1 MSAVPADGAAWTDLR
16 GVINITQRTKCACQ
30 LVVGIA
36 GAVMGVAAWATAGRM
51 ALLGNWLPSSI
62 TMCAAAWM
70 MSVSETAF
78 DRMLARRLK
87 R

>member
-1 MSAVPADGAAWTDLR
+1 M
-16 GVINITQRTKCACQ
+16 TQKTKCTCQ
-30 LVVGIA
+30 MVVGIA
-36 GAVMGVAAWATAGRM
+36 GAVMSVAAWATAGHM

-70 MSVSETAF
+70 MSVAETAI

>member
-1 MSAVPADGAAWTDLR
+1 M
-16 GVINITQRTKCACQ
+16 TQRTKCTCQ

-36 GAVMGVAAWATAGRM
+36 GAVMGVAAWATAGHM
-51 ALLGNWLPSSI
+51 ALLGNWLPASI

-78 DRMLARRLK
+78 DRMLVRRLK
-87 R
+87 QRAADPAPTVSACGTPKPW

>member
-16 GVINITQRTKCACQ
+16 GGNKMTQRTKCTCQ
-30 LVVGIA
+30 MVVGIA

>member
-1 MSAVPADGAAWTDLR
+1 MTQKTKIILL
-16 GVINITQRTKCACQ
+16 GV
-30 LVVGIA
+30 VSIA
-36 GAVMGVAAWATAGRM
+36 GFVMGVAAWAFAAHM
-51 ALLGNWLPSSI
+51 VLLGNWLPSSI

>member
-1 MSAVPADGAAWTDLR
+1 M
-16 GVINITQRTKCACQ
+16 TQRTKYTCQ
-30 LVVGIA
+30 LVVGIT
-36 GAVMGVAAWATAGRM
+36 GTVMGVAAWATAGHM
-51 ALLGNWLPSSI
+51 VLLGNWLPASI

-87 R
+87 Q

>member
-1 MSAVPADGAAWTDLR
+1 MTQKTKIILL
-16 GVINITQRTKCACQ
+16 GV
-30 LVVGIA
+30 VSIA
-36 GAVMGVAAWATAGRM
+36 GFVMGVAAWAFAAHM
-51 ALLGNWLPSSI
+51 VLLGNWLPASI

>member
-1 MSAVPADGAAWTDLR
+1 M
-16 GVINITQRTKCACQ
+16 TQRTKCTCQ

-36 GAVMGVAAWATAGRM
+36 GAVMGVAAGATAGRM

-70 MSVSETAF
+70 SVSETAF

>member
-1 MSAVPADGAAWTDLR
+1 MTQKTKIILL
-16 GVINITQRTKCACQ
+16 GV
-30 LVVGIA
+30 VSIA
-36 GAVMGVAAWATAGRM
+36 GFVMGVAAWAFAAHM
-51 ALLGNWLPSSI
+51 ALLGNWLPASI

>member
-1 MSAVPADGAAWTDLR
+1 M
-16 GVINITQRTKCACQ
+16 TQRTKCTCQ

-70 MSVSETAF
+70 MSVSERAF
-78 DRMLARRLK
+78 DRLFRR
-87 R
+87 RSGR

>member
-1 MSAVPADGAAWTDLR
+1 MLGIKHTCQFMVGFVSSLMALGA
-16 GVINITQRTKCACQ
+16 GVSGLT
-30 LVVGIA
+30 
-36 GAVMGVAAWATAGRM
+36 M

>member
-1 MSAVPADGAAWTDLR
+1 M
-16 GVINITQRTKCACQ
+16 TQKTKCTCYLIISVTGFA
-30 LVVGIA
+30 
-36 GAVMGVAAWATAGRM
+36 MSVAAGWVAGHM

-70 MSVSETAF
+70 MSVAETAI

-87 R
+87 L